1 VKARQQL
8 PKNKNFRKDFPMLQL
23 QGHVAVITGAAGGI
37 GSAIAKRFAG
47 EGSSVALLDK
57 DTKRLKAVAK
67 EIVSLGGE
75 AEAFIVDITDSKD
88 VAKAV
93 KTVAKKF
100 GKITLLVNAIGLLK
114 QGKVD
119 EMSEKDFDALMA
131 VNVKGV
137 FLAYKYVVPI
147 MKKMGGV
154 IINLSSVSA
163 FVGSAESFA
172 YTTSKG
178 AVQSM
183 TYATAQELAPHN
195 IRVMAICPGWV
206 NAGFTETALKLAPDP
221 EVLLEA
227 AKNAHV
233 LGRMATPEEVANAA
247 LFLAS
252 DQASFMT
259 GSALYVDGGFMIK
272 R

>member
-1 VKARQQL
+1 MRL
-8 PKNKNFRKDFPMLQL
+8 RDN
-23 QGHVAVITGAAGGI
+23 VAVVTGAAGGI
-37 GSAIAKRFAG
+37 GSAIARRFAS
-47 EGSSVALLDK
+47 EGAAVALLDK
-57 DTKRLKAVAK
+57 TQNKLDKLAK
-67 EIVSLGGE
+67 EIAGSGGNAKTFE
-75 AEAFIVDITDSKD
+75 VDITDSKS
-88 VAKAV
+88 VASALKAV
-93 KTVAKKF
+93 VKTF
-100 GKITLLVNAIGLLK
+100 GKITLLVNSVGLLK
-114 QGKVD
+114 QARVD
-119 EMSEKDFDALMA
+119 EMTEKDFDALMA

-137 FLAYKYVVPI
+137 FLAYKYTVPV
-147 MKKMGGV
+147 MKKTGGV

-163 FVGSAESFA
+163 FVGSPESFA

-206 NAGFTETALKLAPDP
+206 SAGFTDVALKLAPDP
-221 EVLLEA
+221 NVLLEA

-252 DQASFMT
+252 DEASFMT

>member
-1 VKARQQL
+1 MQL
-8 PKNKNFRKDFPMLQL
+8 NDD
-23 QGHVAVITGAAGGI
+23 VAVVTGAAGGI
-37 GSAIAKRFAG
+37 GSAIAKRFAR
-47 EGSSVALLDK
+47 EGAKVALLDNNAAK
-57 DTKRLKAVAK
+57 LKTLQK
-67 EIVSLGGE
+67 EIAYSGGR
-75 AEAFIVDITDSKD
+75 AQAFKVDITDSKD
-88 VAKAV
+88 VARVIKAAA
-93 KTVAKKF
+93 KTL
-100 GKITLLVNAIGLLK
+100 GKITLLVNAVGLLK
-114 QGKVD
+114 QGPIDK
-119 EMSEKDFDALMA
+119 MSEKDFDQLMA

-137 FLAYKYVVPI
+137 FLAYKYVVPV
-147 MKKMGGV
+147 MKKTGGV

-183 TYATAQELAPHN
+183 TYATAQELAPYN

-206 NAGFTETALKLAPDP
+206 SAGFTEKALKLAPDP
-221 EVLLEA
+221 QVLLEA

-252 DQASFMT
+252 KEASFMT

>member
-1 VKARQQL
+1 
-8 PKNKNFRKDFPMLQL
+8 MTQL

-37 GSAIAKRFAG
+37 GSAIARRFAR
-47 EGSSVALLDK
+47 EAAAVALLDK
-57 DTKRLKAVAK
+57 DAKKLKALQK
-67 EIVSLGGE
+67 EISQAGGHAGVFE
-75 AEAFIVDITDSKD
+75 VDITNAKD
-88 VAKAV
+88 VAKVIKAV
-93 KTVAKKF
+93 VKAF
-100 GKITLLVNAIGLLK
+100 GKITLLVNSAGLLK
-114 QGKVD
+114 QDKVD
-119 EMSEKDFDALMA
+119 EMSEKDFDALIA
-131 VNVKGV
+131 VNIKGV

-147 MKKMGGV
+147 MKKTGGV

-183 TYATAQELAPHN
+183 TYATAQELAPYN

-206 NAGFTETALKLAPDP
+206 SVGFTEKALKLAPDP
-221 EVLLEA
+221 KVLLEA

-247 LFLAS
+247 VFLAS
-252 DQASFMT
+252 AEASFIT

>member
-1 VKARQQL
+1 
-8 PKNKNFRKDFPMLQL
+8 MTQL
-23 QGHVAVITGAAGGI
+23 QGHIAVITGAAGGI
-37 GSAIAKRFAG
+37 GSAIAKRFAR
-47 EGSSVALLDK
+47 EGAKVALLDNNAAK
-57 DTKRLKAVAK
+57 LKTLAK
-67 EIVSLGGE
+67 EITRAGGH
-75 AEAFIVDITDSKD
+75 AQAFKVDITDSKD
-88 VAKAV
+88 VARAIKEVV
-93 KTVAKKF
+93 KTFA
-100 GKITLLVNAIGLLK
+100 GITLLVNAIGLLK
-114 QGKVD
+114 TGKVD

-137 FLAYKYVVPI
+137 FLAYKYTVPI
-147 MKKMGGV
+147 MKKIGGV

-206 NAGFTETALKLAPDP
+206 SAGFTEQAMKLAPDP
-221 EVLLEA
+221 KVLLEA

-252 DQASFMT
+252 DEASFMT
-259 GSALYVDGGFMIK
+259 GSALFVDGGFMIK

>member
-1 VKARQQL
+1 MQL
-8 PKNKNFRKDFPMLQL
+8 KDD
-23 QGHVAVITGAAGGI
+23 VAVVTGAAGGI
-37 GSAIAKRFAG
+37 GSAIAKRFAK
-47 EGSSVALLDK
+47 EGAVVALLDNNAVK
-57 DTKRLKAVAK
+57 LKALAK
-67 EIVSLGGE
+67 EITQAGGR
-75 AEAFIVDITDSKD
+75 AEAFKVDITDSKD
-88 VAKAV
+88 VASVVKAAA
-93 KTVAKKF
+93 KTF
-100 GKITLLVNAIGLLK
+100 GKITLLVNAVGLLK
-114 QGKVD
+114 QSPID
-119 EMSEKDFDALMA
+119 EMSERDFDQLMA

-137 FLAYKYVVPI
+137 FLAYKYVVPV
-147 MKKMGGV
+147 MKKTGGV

-163 FVGSAESFA
+163 FVGSSESFA

-183 TYATAQELAPHN
+183 TYATAQELAPYN

-206 NAGFTETALKLAPDP
+206 SAGFTEKALKLAPDP
-221 EVLLEA
+221 QVLLEA

-233 LGRMATPEEVANAA
+233 LGRMATPEEVANTA

-252 DQASFMT
+252 KEASFMT

>member
-1 VKARQQL
+1 
-8 PKNKNFRKDFPMLQL
+8 MTQL
-23 QGHVAVITGAAGGI
+23 QGHVAVVTGAAGGI
-37 GSAIAKRFAG
+37 GSAITRRFAE
-47 EGSSVALLDK
+47 EGSSVALFDNNAK
-57 DTKRLKAVAK
+57 KLKALAK
-67 EIVSLGGE
+67 EISKSGGR
-75 AEAFIVDITDSKD
+75 AEAFSVDITNVTD

-93 KTVAKKF
+93 KAAAKIF
-100 GKITLLVNAIGLLK
+100 GKITLLVNAVGLLK

-119 EMSEKDFDALMA
+119 EMSEKDFDLLMA

-137 FLAYKYVVPI
+137 FLAYKYVVPV
-147 MKKMGGV
+147 MKKTGGV

-178 AVQSM
+178 AIQSL

-206 NAGFTETALKLAPDP
+206 SAGFTEKAMKLAPDP
-221 EVLLEA
+221 KVLLEA
-227 AKNAHV
+227 AKNAHL
-233 LGRMATPEEVANAA
+233 LGRMATPQEVANAA

-252 DQASFMT
+252 AQASFMT

>member
-1 VKARQQL
+1 MRL
-8 PKNKNFRKDFPMLQL
+8 KDE
-23 QGHVAVITGAAGGI
+23 VAVVTGAAGGI
-37 GSAIAKRFAG
+37 GSAIARRFAS
-47 EGSSVALLDK
+47 EGAVVALLDMTSSK
-57 DTKRLKAVAK
+57 LMRLEK
-67 EIVSLGGE
+67 EIVASGGR
-75 AEAFIVDITDSKD
+75 AKAFKVDITDSKD
-88 VAKAV
+88 VASV
-93 KTVAKKF
+93 IKTVTKAF
-100 GKITLLVNAIGLLK
+100 GKLTVLVNAVGLLK
-114 QGKVD
+114 QARVD

-137 FLAYKYVVPI
+137 FLAYKYVVPV
-147 MKKMGGV
+147 MKKTGGV
-154 IINLSSVSA
+154 VINLSSVSA
-163 FVGSAESFA
+163 FVGSPESFA

-206 NAGFTETALKLAPDP
+206 SAGFTDVALKLAPDP
-221 EVLLEA
+221 NVLLEA

-233 LGRMATPEEVANAA
+233 LGRIATPEEVANAA

-252 DQASFMT
+252 DEASFMT

>member
-1 VKARQQL
+1 
-8 PKNKNFRKDFPMLQL
+8 MTL

-37 GSAIAKRFAG
+37 GSAIARRFAK
-47 EGSSVALLDK
+47 EGSSVALLDNNAK
-57 DTKRLKAVAK
+57 KLRTLAKAISQA
-67 EIVSLGGE
+67 GGRTGVFE
-75 AEAFIVDITDSKD
+75 VDITDAKD
-88 VAKAV
+88 VAKVIKAVV
-93 KTVAKKF
+93 KTF
-100 GKITLLVNAIGLLK
+100 GKISLLVNSVGLLK
-114 QGKVD
+114 QAKID
-119 EMSEKDFDALMA
+119 EMSEKDFDILMA

-147 MKKMGGV
+147 MKKTGGV

-183 TYATAQELAPHN
+183 TYATAQELAPYN

-206 NAGFTETALKLAPDP
+206 SAGFTEKALKLAPDP
-221 EVLLEA
+221 KVLLEA

-247 LFLAS
+247 VFLAS
-252 DQASFMT
+252 DEASFIT

>member
-1 VKARQQL
+1 MQL
-8 PKNKNFRKDFPMLQL
+8 KDD
-23 QGHVAVITGAAGGI
+23 VAVITGAAGGI
-37 GSAIAKRFAG
+37 GSAIARRFAS
-47 EGSSVALLDK
+47 EGAAVALLDK
-57 DTKRLKAVAK
+57 NLSKLKTLAK
-67 EIVSLGGE
+67 EITQAGGR
-75 AEAFIVDITDSKD
+75 AETFEVDITNSND
-88 VAKAV
+88 VAK
-93 KTVAKKF
+93 VAKAAAKTF
-100 GKITLLVNAIGLLK
+100 GKITLLVNAVGLLK
-114 QGKVD
+114 QAKID
-119 EMSEKDFDALMA
+119 EMSEKDFDQLMA

-137 FLAYKYVVPI
+137 FLAYKYVVPT
-147 MKKMGGV
+147 MKKTGGV

-163 FVGSAESFA
+163 FVGSEESFA

-183 TYATAQELAPHN
+183 TYATAQELAPYN

-206 NAGFTETALKLAPDP
+206 SAGFTEKALKLAPDP

-233 LGRMATPEEVANAA
+233 LGRMATPEEVANVA

-252 DQASFMT
+252 KEASFMT

>member
-1 VKARQQL
+1 MQL
-8 PKNKNFRKDFPMLQL
+8 ANQ
-23 QGHVAVITGAAGGI
+23 VAVITGAAGGI
-37 GSAIAKRFAG
+37 GSAIVKRFAR
-47 EGSSVALLDK
+47 EGAKVALLDNN
-57 DTKRLKAVAK
+57 AK
-67 EIVSLGGE
+67 QL
-75 AEAFIVDITDSKD
+75 
-88 VAKAV
+88 
-93 KTVAKKF
+93 KTVAKDITASGGVAETFTLDITNSSEVSSVIKLVTKTF
-100 GKITLLVNAIGLLK
+100 GKITLLVNAVGLLK
-114 QGKVD
+114 QARVD
-119 EMSEKDFDALMA
+119 EMSEKDFDQLMA

-137 FLAYKYVVPI
+137 FLAYKYVVPV
-147 MKKMGGV
+147 MKKTGGV

-206 NAGFTETALKLAPDP
+206 SAGFTEKALKLAPDP
-221 EVLLEA
+221 KVLLEA

-252 DQASFMT
+252 EEASFMT

>member
-1 VKARQQL
+1 VQL
-8 PKNKNFRKDFPMLQL
+8 KDE
-23 QGHVAVITGAAGGI
+23 VAVITGAAGGI
-37 GSAIAKRFAG
+37 GSAIAKRFAN
-47 EGSSVALLDK
+47 EGAAVALLDK
-57 DTKRLKAVAK
+57 DAKKLKTLAR
-67 EIVSLGGE
+67 EISQAGGR
-75 AEAFIVDITDSKD
+75 AEALEVDITDSRD
-88 VAKAV
+88 VAGVVKAAT
-93 KTVAKKF
+93 KAY
-100 GKITLLVNAIGLLK
+100 GKITLLVNSVGLLK
-114 QGKVD
+114 TGTVD
-119 EMSEKDFDALMA
+119 KMLEKDFDALMA

-137 FLAYKYVVPI
+137 FLAYKHAVPV
-147 MKKMGGV
+147 MKKAGGGV

-183 TYATAQELAPHN
+183 TYATAQELAPYN

-206 NAGFTETALKLAPDP
+206 SAGFTDVALKLAPDP
-221 EVLLEA
+221 TVLLEA

-247 LFLAS
+247 VFLAS
-252 DQASFMT
+252 KEASFMT
-259 GSALYVDGGFMIK
+259 GSSLYVDGGFMIK

>member
-1 VKARQQL
+1 
-8 PKNKNFRKDFPMLQL
+8 MTL
-23 QGHVAVITGAAGGI
+23 QGQVAVVTGAAGGI
-37 GSAIAKRFAG
+37 GSAIARRFAK
-47 EGSSVALLDK
+47 EGAHVALLDNNPK
-57 DTKRLKAVAK
+57 KLKTLAK
-67 EIVSLGGE
+67 EIGQAGGR
-75 AEAFIVDITDSKD
+75 AEGLEVDITDSKN
-88 VAKAV
+88 VASVVKAV
-93 KTVAKKF
+93 VKTF
-100 GKITLLVNAIGLLK
+100 GKITLLVNSVGLLK
-114 QGKVD
+114 QARVD

-147 MKKMGGV
+147 MKKTGGV

-163 FVGSAESFA
+163 FVGSPESFA

-183 TYATAQELAPHN
+183 TYATAQELAPYN

-206 NAGFTETALKLAPDP
+206 SAGFTDVALKLAPDP
-221 EVLLEA
+221 KVLLEA

-252 DQASFMT
+252 DEASFMT
-259 GSALYVDGGFMIK
+259 GSAVYVDGGFMIK

>member
-1 VKARQQL
+1 MR
-8 PKNKNFRKDFPMLQL
+8 L
-23 QGHVAVITGAAGGI
+23 QGQVAVITGAAGGI
-37 GSAIAKRFAG
+37 GSAIARRFAK
-47 EGSSVALLDK
+47 EGAAVALLDNNVAK
-57 DTKRLKAVAK
+57 LKALAK
-67 EIVSLGGE
+67 EITQVGGR
-75 AEAFIVDITDSKD
+75 AETFKVDITDAKD
-88 VAKAV
+88 VARIVKAAA
-93 KTVAKKF
+93 KTF
-100 GKITLLVNAIGLLK
+100 GKITLLVNSVGLLK
-114 QGKVD
+114 QAKVD

-137 FLAYKYVVPI
+137 FLAYKYVVPV
-147 MKKMGGV
+147 MKKTGGV
-154 IINLSSVSA
+154 IINVSSVSA
-163 FVGSAESFA
+163 FVGSPESFA

-183 TYATAQELAPHN
+183 TYATAQELAPYN

-206 NAGFTETALKLAPDP
+206 SAGFTDVALKLAPDP
-221 EVLLEA
+221 NILLEA

-252 DQASFMT
+252 DEASFMT
-259 GSALYVDGGFMIK
+259 GSAVYVDGGFMIK

>member
-1 VKARQQL
+1 MR
-8 PKNKNFRKDFPMLQL
+8 LQDK
-23 QGHVAVITGAAGGI
+23 VAVITGAAGGI
-37 GSAIAKRFAG
+37 GSAITRRFAA
-47 EGSSVALLDK
+47 EGAAVAMLDK
-57 DTKRLKAVAK
+57 TPSKLMGLEK
-67 EIVSLGGE
+67 EIIALGGR
-75 AEAFIVDITDSKD
+75 AKAFKVDITDSKD
-88 VAKAV
+88 VASVMKAV
-93 KTVAKKF
+93 TKIF

-114 QGKVD
+114 QAPID

-137 FLAYKYVVPI
+137 FLAYKYVVPV
-147 MKKMGGV
+147 MKKTGGV

-163 FVGSAESFA
+163 FVGSPESFA

-206 NAGFTETALKLAPDP
+206 SAGFTDVALKLAPDP
-221 EVLLEA
+221 NVLLEA

-252 DQASFMT
+252 DEASFMT

>member
-1 VKARQQL
+1 ML
-8 PKNKNFRKDFPMLQL
+8 KDE
-23 QGHVAVITGAAGGI
+23 VAFITGAAGGI
-37 GSAIAKRFAG
+37 GSAIARRFAS
-47 EGSSVALLDK
+47 EGAAVALLDK
-57 DTKRLKAVAK
+57 TSSKLMRLEK
-67 EIVSLGGE
+67 EITASGGR
-75 AEAFIVDITDSKD
+75 AKAFKVDITDSKD
-88 VAKAV
+88 VARVVKATT
-93 KTVAKKF
+93 KTF
-100 GKITLLVNAIGLLK
+100 GNITQLVNSVGLLK
-114 QGKVD
+114 TGTVD
-119 EMSEKDFDALMA
+119 TMPEKEFDALLS

-137 FLAYKYVVPI
+137 FLAYKHVVPG
-147 MKKMGGV
+147 MKKAGGGV

-163 FVGSAESFA
+163 LVGSPESFA

-178 AVQSM
+178 AVLSM
-183 TYATAQELAPHN
+183 TYATAQELAPYH

-206 NAGFTETALKLAPDP
+206 DAGFTHQAMKAAPDP
-221 EVLLEA
+221 KALLET

-252 DQASFMT
+252 KEASFMT

>member
-1 VKARQQL
+1 MRL
-8 PKNKNFRKDFPMLQL
+8 TDN
-23 QGHVAVITGAAGGI
+23 VAVITGAAGGI
-37 GSAIAKRFAG
+37 GSAIAKRFAH
-47 EGSSVALLDK
+47 EGAAVALLDTTPSK
-57 DTKRLKAVAK
+57 LMRLAK
-67 EIVSLGGE
+67 EIAASGGR
-75 AEAFIVDITDSKD
+75 AKAFKVDITD
-88 VAKAV
+88 AKAV
-93 KTVAKKF
+93 ARVMKAVTKTY
-100 GKITLLVNAIGLLK
+100 GKITLLVNAVGLLK
-114 QGKVD
+114 QAPIDK
-119 EMSEKDFDALMA
+119 MREKDFDALMA

-147 MKKMGGV
+147 MKKTGGV

-183 TYATAQELAPHN
+183 TYATAQELAPYN

-206 NAGFTETALKLAPDP
+206 SAGFTDVALKLAPDP
-221 EVLLEA
+221 KVLLEA

-252 DQASFMT
+252 DEASFMT
-259 GSALYVDGGFMIK
+259 GSALFVDGGFMIK

>member
-1 VKARQQL
+1 
-8 PKNKNFRKDFPMLQL
+8 MTQL
-23 QGHVAVITGAAGGI
+23 QGHVAVVTGAAGGI
-37 GSAIAKRFAG
+37 GSAIAKRFAS

-57 DTKRLKAVAK
+57 DAKKLKTLAK
-67 EIVSLGGE
+67 EISKSGGQ
-75 AEAFIVDITDSKD
+75 AEAFSVDITNSKD

-93 KTVAKKF
+93 KAAAKIF
-100 GKITLLVNAIGLLK
+100 GKITLLVNAVGLLK

-119 EMSEKDFDALMA
+119 EMSEKDFDLLMA

-137 FLAYKYVVPI
+137 FLAYKYVVPV
-147 MKKMGGV
+147 MKKTGGV

-178 AVQSM
+178 AIQSL

-206 NAGFTETALKLAPDP
+206 SAGFTEKAMKLAPDP
-221 EVLLEA
+221 KVLLEA
-227 AKNAHV
+227 AKNAHL
-233 LGRMATPEEVANAA
+233 LGRMATPQEVANAA

-252 DQASFMT
+252 AQASFMT

>member
-1 VKARQQL
+1 MR
-8 PKNKNFRKDFPMLQL
+8 LQDN
-23 QGHVAVITGAAGGI
+23 VAVITGAAGGI
-37 GSAIAKRFAG
+37 GSAIARRFAA
-47 EGSSVALLDK
+47 EGAAVAMLDK
-57 DTKRLKAVAK
+57 TPGKLMGLEK
-67 EIVSLGGE
+67 EIIASGGR
-75 AEAFIVDITDSKD
+75 AKAFKVDITDSKD
-88 VAKAV
+88 VASVMKAV
-93 KTVAKKF
+93 TKTF

-114 QGKVD
+114 QAKVD

-137 FLAYKYVVPI
+137 FLAYKYVVPV
-147 MKKMGGV
+147 MKKTGGV

-163 FVGSAESFA
+163 FVGSSESFA

-206 NAGFTETALKLAPDP
+206 SAGFTDVALKLAPDP
-221 EVLLEA
+221 NVLLEA

-252 DQASFMT
+252 DEASFMT

>member
-1 VKARQQL
+1 MRL
-8 PKNKNFRKDFPMLQL
+8 RDN
-23 QGHVAVITGAAGGI
+23 VAVVTGAAGGI
-37 GSAIAKRFAG
+37 GSAIARRFAS
-47 EGSSVALLDK
+47 EGAAVALLDK
-57 DTKRLKAVAK
+57 TQNKLDKLAK
-67 EIVSLGGE
+67 EIAGSGGNAKTFE
-75 AEAFIVDITDSKD
+75 VDITDSKS
-88 VAKAV
+88 VAGALKAV
-93 KTVAKKF
+93 VKTF
-100 GKITLLVNAIGLLK
+100 GKITLLVNSVGLLK
-114 QGKVD
+114 QARVD
-119 EMSEKDFDALMA
+119 EMTEKDFDALMA

-137 FLAYKYVVPI
+137 FLAYKYTVPV
-147 MKKMGGV
+147 MKKTGGV

-163 FVGSAESFA
+163 FVGSPESFA

-206 NAGFTETALKLAPDP
+206 SAGFTDVALKLAPDP
-221 EVLLEA
+221 NVLLEA

-252 DQASFMT
+252 DEASFMT

>member
-1 VKARQQL
+1 MGRIEGKTA
-8 PKNKNFRKDFPMLQL
+8 M
-23 QGHVAVITGAAGGI
+23 ITGASGGI
-37 GSAIAKRFAG
+37 GSAIAKRFAQ
-47 EGSSVALLDK
+47 EGARVALLDRHIK
-57 DTKRLKAVAK
+57 KLKKLQK
-67 EIVSLGGE
+67 EITQSGGQSE
-75 AEAFIVDITDSKD
+75 NFYVDITDSKD
-88 VAKAV
+88 VARVVKEIV
-93 KTVAKKF
+93 KTL
-100 GKITLLVNAIGLLK
+100 GPIHLLVNSVGILI

-119 EMSEKDFDALMA
+119 KMSEKDFDALMA
-131 VNVKGV
+131 VNVKGL
-137 FLAYKYVVPI
+137 FLAYKHAVPV
-147 MKKMGGV
+147 MRKAGGGV

-163 FVGSAESFA
+163 LVGSPESFA

-178 AVQSM
+178 AVLSM
-183 TYATAQELAPHN
+183 TYATAQELAPDN

-206 NAGFTETALKLAPDP
+206 DAGFTHQALKIAPDP
-221 EVLLEA
+221 SVLHQA

-252 DQASFMT
+252 DEASFMT